1 MGGLPSLL
9 GSSVG
14 KKIST
19 DVLLARAAVVAVTVA
34 VSISPVMA
42 VRVVCR
48 SAVAVKMWTAK
59 ITEEQHCVRFPDL
72 CLYWR
77 PWQETMLVIT
87 AGKSRVINGRKNGQ
101 GERKYE
107 RMEDT
112 VGQTF
117 RLRDASMRLTRHAAC
132 WENKRIGNHPSAG
145 LSSPPSTGSLKQ
157 PRRKQ
162 S

>member
-59 ITEEQHCVRFPDL
+59 ITVKNNIVLDLPICAYTEGLGRNNVGYHGWEEPRNK
-72 CLYWR
+72 
-77 PWQETMLVIT
+77 WQEER
-87 AGKSRVINGRKNGQ
+87 SGRT
-101 GERKYE
+101 E
-107 RMEDT
+107 
-112 VGQTF
+112 
-117 RLRDASMRLTRHAAC
+117 
-132 WENKRIGNHPSAG
+132 I
-145 LSSPPSTGSLKQ
+145 
-157 PRRKQ
+157 
-162 S
+162 